1 MTLNLPWTPK
11 PQGLLLTA
19 VMLSCLP
26 CMQLYN
32 HRGECTAPCF
42 PRPISSPGSSTHK
55 GFITLPWPCWSCTS
69 VALLATFQCPVHA
82 RSTNHTLSSSS
93 RVSIVYWLENIFFLS
108 RTSPS
113 HWNSLLLNCLQTGK
127 KKNPSTSFI
136 KWLTYS
142 SLSDTRSTSAVHE
155 QCGQL
160 LNRYQMYSQWEIAQ
174 YFAFP
179 TSNIW

>member
-1 MTLNLPWTPK
+1 MMLNLPWTPK

-26 CMQLYN
+26 CMQPYN

-69 VALLATFQCPVHA
+69 VGLLATFQCPVHA

-113 HWNSLLLNCLQTGK
+113 RWNSLLLNCPQTGK

-136 KWLTYS
+136 KWLTYILIPVRHTEYLCS
-142 SLSDTRSTSAVHE
+142 TWTMWTTAQSLPNVQSVR
-155 QCGQL
+155 
-160 LNRYQMYSQWEIAQ
+160 AQ

-179 TSNIW
+179 TSHIW